1 MKAAPHLNSNKDV
14 SNILAQLMNN
24 GARRRGVGVGGGG
37 EARMQ
42 CTMNPL
48 IHPRK
53 FYKVTVTTLSG
64 IFATK
69 RADPYILHD
78 RRYTSMH
85 LLFYERL
92 VCTCHSKGVLVTAA

>member
-1 MKAAPHLNSNKDV
+1 
-14 SNILAQLMNN
+14 
-24 GARRRGVGVGGGG
+24 
-37 EARMQ
+37 
-42 CTMNPL
+42 MNPL

-92 VCTCHSKGVLVTAA
+92 VCTCHSKGVLVTGGITTLYNNSKMHQHKCIQALNYVLVVPTDRRL